1 LTRRDASTSSRSSSA
16 SRSAG
21 SARKGA
27 RPSRDGKVDIFCP
40 ECGAQY
46 RIAEEAIETKIQ
58 CADCKRTFFPK
69 AVVGKR
75 QKGQDH
81 TKVYVGF
88 GAAALVI
95 IGSLVLMSR
104 GGDKPSPKPTAP
116 AVDTKAAQLQI
127 DRKARQDQAM
137 RWARAVAAAEPMTLR
152 NYSDMADLG
161 KALGV
166 DAALVGD
173 ARDQAILAALPQ
185 NEASRLFSEMECTT
199 ADISEDAVRAGAG
212 AVSFYFTS
220 KPGDTIYDG
229 KAGAVVTSQWRMDGS
244 QMRLGS
250 FALTTKPVMRGRR
263 PGEGNTFKP
272 SAEIAK
278 PRQAETTRGGVV
290 TKVTESDPAPIAH
303 AADTPE
309 TVRQKIDKLVQ
320 DVIASADPDSPGQL
334 WGRATSQLKEL
345 GRPGVA
351 RLMNALNDL
360 YPDVQGNNQKISQ
373 VTRSLLDI
381 TGMAFAYDVRGS
393 GDAAKDK
400 PARESVIRQWF
411 AWWWRYANDD
421 FQTAIDKEET
431 LDVTPKKPK
440 ADAQKPAK

>member
-1 LTRRDASTSSRSSSA
+1 M
-16 SRSAG
+16 
-21 SARKGA
+21 
-27 RPSRDGKVDIFCP
+27 
-40 ECGAQY
+40 
-46 RIAEEAIETKIQ
+46 AEEAIETKIQ

-75 QKGQDH
+75 QKSQDH
-81 TKVYVGF
+81 TKIYVGF

-104 GGDKPSPKPTAP
+104 GGDKPAPKPSAP

-137 RWARAVAAAEPMTLR
+137 RWARAVASAELMTLR
-152 NYSDMADLG
+152 NYSDMAELG

-166 DAALVGD
+166 DGTLVGD
-173 ARDQAILAALPQ
+173 ARDQAILAALPK
-185 NEASRLFSEMECTT
+185 NEATRLFSEMECTT
-199 ADISEDAVRAGAG
+199 ADVAEDAVKAGLG
-212 AVSFYFTS
+212 PVGFYFTS
-220 KPGDTIYDG
+220 KPGDTLYDG
-229 KAGAVVTSQWRMDGS
+229 KAGAMVTAQWRMDGS
-244 QMRLGS
+244 QMRIGS
-250 FALTTKPVMRGRR
+250 FALTTKPVLRGRR

-272 SAEIAK
+272 SDEIAK

-290 TKVTESDPAPIAH
+290 TKVTESDPVAIAH
-303 AADTPE
+303 LADTPE
-309 TVRQKIDKLVQ
+309 AVRQKIDKLVQ
-320 DVIASADPDSPGQL
+320 DVIASADPDAPGQI
-334 WGRATSQLKEL
+334 WGRATSQLKEI
-345 GRPGVA
+345 GRPAVA
-351 RLMNALNDL
+351 RLMNALHEL

-421 FQTAIDKEET
+421 FQDAIEKEES
-431 LDVTPKKPK
+431 LDVVAPKKPK
-440 ADAQKPAK
+440 ADAQKPSK